1 MAALSD
7 FGKRKRQDSSDG
19 RAPVALAKASA
30 MGTTY
35 VDESSEFSGHLR
47 LTQSVCIDGRIEGE
61 IECSDTVTVGPS
73 AHVRANVR
81 AECVVIEGEVQGDI
95 VARGEI
101 TLHKTACVI
110 GDMTTAG
117 IVIEKGA
124 RVEGRIVI
132 GSEKS
137 NGPVAA
143 ANSSGNGSRAEKLG
157 S

>member
-1 MAALSD
+1 MALSD
-7 FGKRKRQDSSDG
+7 FGKRRRPDSTDG
-19 RAPVALAKASA
+19 RAPLGVAKASA
-30 MGTTY
+30 VGTTY

-61 IECSDTVTVGPS
+61 IECSDTVTVGPG
-73 AHVRANVR
+73 AHVRASVR

-132 GSEKS
+132 GSEKTS
-137 NGPVAA
+137 APAVT
-143 ANSSGNGSRAEKLG
+143 NSSGNGSGAEKA
-157 S
+157 SP